1 MELLILSDTMRVKRS
16 NEIYKVRTGQY
27 GAEWIGWPRH
37 MPGCVVGFALI
48 QTLRRMLFRLAN
60 VSAVIPYYVLN
71 NKGGK
76 SVVNQEE
83 LKPESGLRAGAAEAP
98 H

>member
-1 MELLILSDTMRVKRS
+1 
-16 NEIYKVRTGQY
+16 
-27 GAEWIGWPRH
+27 
-37 MPGCVVGFALI
+37 
-48 QTLRRMLFRLAN
+48 MLFRLAN

-98 H
+98 Q